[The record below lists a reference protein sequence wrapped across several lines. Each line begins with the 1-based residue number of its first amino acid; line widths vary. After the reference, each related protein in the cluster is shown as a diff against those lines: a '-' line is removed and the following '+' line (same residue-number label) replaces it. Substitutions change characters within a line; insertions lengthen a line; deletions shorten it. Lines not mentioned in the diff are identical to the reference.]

1 MAAVKITDASWAN
14 PPGTI
19 VAVDVETTSVR
30 PDRRAWDIGLIRRT
44 ADGIETT
51 FQAFIAA
58 VDLDL
63 GNADH
68 RALQIG
74 RFHQRH
80 PDHRRQP
87 DMFYAPGLAQAIAPR
102 EYDVLRQVEWL
113 TRGAELVGY
122 NVAFDAA
129 TLDTCMRANG
139 ISPSFG
145 YHLIEVRSLLAGFLR
160 GVGAWTLDDFGT
172 RPAGD
177 LRAMMAALDM
187 PEPAAD
193 VRHTALGDARMALD
207 LYDLVMRPPRGDQA
221 TQGGYPV
228 GHVDYGTPWD
238 QPAET
243 AASVFARVDA
253 EANAAAGVV
262 HLPTATVTPPAPPGL
277 RTYPH
282 PFVQAAD
289 AEPGWCGHVYTA
301 AGEQFTPATQMRCGQ
316 HQRALIHDPHTEA

>member
-1 MAAVKITDASWAN
+1 VTN

-44 ADGIETT
+44 PDGVETT
-51 FQAFIAA
+51 FQAFIAG

-68 RALQIG
+68 RALQVG

-80 PDHRRQP
+80 PDYRRQP
-87 DMFYAPGLAQAIAPR
+87 DLFYAPGVDQSPAPR
-102 EYDVLRQVEWL
+102 EYDVWRQVEWL

-129 TLDTCMRANG
+129 TLDSCMRANG

-160 GVGAWTLDDFGT
+160 GAGAWTLDDFGT
-172 RPAGD
+172 KPAGD
-177 LRAMMAALDM
+177 LRAMMAAVDM

-207 LYDLVMRPPRGDQA
+207 LYDAVMR
-221 TQGGYPV
+221 GGNV
-228 GHVDYGTPWD
+228 FDAAD
-238 QPAET
+238 PAEI
-243 AASVFARVDA
+243 AAWTPPDPKVFERVDA
-253 EANAAAGVV
+253 EAAAGVV
-262 HLPTATVTPPAPPGL
+262 HLPTATITPPPPPGL

-282 PFVQAAD
+282 PFIQAPD

-301 AGEQFTPATQMRCGQ
+301 TGEQFTPSTQMRCGR
-316 HQRALIHDPHTEA
+316 HQRDLIHDQHPGS